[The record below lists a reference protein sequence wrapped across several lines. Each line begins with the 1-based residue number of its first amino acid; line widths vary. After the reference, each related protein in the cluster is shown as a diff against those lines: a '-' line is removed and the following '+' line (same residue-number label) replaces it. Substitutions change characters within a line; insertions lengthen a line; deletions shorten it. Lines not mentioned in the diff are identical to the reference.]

1 MMGALAAPTT
11 PLPRN
16 WEAARVD
23 VVPLSLGPQ
32 PPPQGA
38 LDPGQRI
45 KKVGFGLIGGG
56 SNPFASGIFPFLRY

>member
-1 MMGALAAPTT
+1 MGALAAPTT
-11 PLPRN
+11 ALPRN

-45 KKVGFGLIGGG
+45 KKDGFG
-56 SNPFASGIFPFLRY
+56 FLYFIVL